1 MEKTA
6 YPIRG
11 KRTRST
17 LSLVARTRGRSSSAV
32 PGLLHLFAFRTWLC
46 FTLYVK

>member
-17 LSLVARTRGRSSSAV
+17 LSLVARTRGRSTTQS
-32 PGLLHLFAFRTWLC
+32 PGYFIYSRFERGCALHC
-46 FTLYVK
+46 M